1 MRKHNTNEFQGS
13 SDNKHD
19 INLNLWDLDG
29 SSFFLDNNA
38 PDLESTATFNN
49 TVLNCNN
56 YNNINTINIISSKN
70 KSNDITL
77 PFYKFPKNKNKS
89 VNSSFVKYNDF
100 PSERK
105 NIIPNNNKI
114 KSNINNKKNKMKNN
128 SFCHNYNLN
137 NSISKDNNK
146 KKAKKSIPYNSK
158 IKKAKQRL
166 NHSVDYSRKEEPES
180 ESRIIFGNDLKI
192 NIQNN
197 NTSKNKK
204 QNLNKSLSIESL
216 NNKKANNS
224 KILNSKNSYN
234 YNKNYLLNNNNKK
247 IKKSNSIDHNI
258 HFEKKSKKNI
268 EIKNIKLKNDIK
280 HIKIKES
287 NPKANKNKSVIAKRN
302 IEEAEKYTNYLAK
315 RKIFT
320 HDYELQN
327 KLKKA
332 QEEREAEKEM
342 SQCTFKPQLYN
353 NKYNNRIK
361 SQKINHEKKSL
372 YEKQSQWLNN
382 LRKKKENER
391 EKKKSREI
399 QGCTFI
405 PQLSSLPKYNSKK
418 LKTNREQMG
427 EENYYNKMKKARQII
442 QEKNKGDDLVERYD
456 ERKKKKDV
464 LPRSMLTFGN
474 FNQVNNNEGSL
485 KKNLGN
491 LNSNLNNWKMN
502 SYSLSNAFDDELNI
516 NSNNNLTRDDIL
528 NFDLNKN
535 NENEMNMNSNMNRK
549 INNNYIYNN
558 NINNNYIGLNNNN
571 IFNNNINNNFIIE
584 NNNLN
589 NMNNLNKNTKNNN
602 FIIQNQKSLKV
613 NNINNFNDINIKY
626 LNYANFINNTNNV
639 INSNNN
645 NRFVEAKK
653 KGKNNIDS
661 FDNSNILNF
670 GNFLNDSGNKKYN
683 NINKKNNINSNNKYV
698 DQRVNNIYDFDNNY
712 TDEKFTNKTP
722 PTNFFNPTIYND
734 EHEKENANVSTSNAT
749 KTNSILSLQKKSS
762 HSLPD
767 RPDKFDN
774 NRFINAFNLNYRIN
788 QKQEYGQMNKINNAN
803 NNTQD
808 DEYNKQKNC

>member
-1 MRKHNTNEFQGS
+1 MK
-13 SDNKHD
+13 
-19 INLNLWDLDG
+19 
-29 SSFFLDNNA
+29 
-38 PDLESTATFNN
+38 
-49 TVLNCNN
+49 
-56 YNNINTINIISSKN
+56 
-70 KSNDITL
+70 
-77 PFYKFPKNKNKS
+77 
-89 VNSSFVKYNDF
+89 
-100 PSERK
+100 ER
-105 NIIPNNNKI
+105 
-114 KSNINNKKNKMKNN
+114 
-128 SFCHNYNLN
+128 
-137 NSISKDNNK
+137 
-146 KKAKKSIPYNSK
+146 
-158 IKKAKQRL
+158 
-166 NHSVDYSRKEEPES
+166 
-180 ESRIIFGNDLKI
+180 
-192 NIQNN
+192 
-197 NTSKNKK
+197 
-204 QNLNKSLSIESL
+204 
-216 NNKKANNS
+216 
-224 KILNSKNSYN
+224 
-234 YNKNYLLNNNNKK
+234 
-247 IKKSNSIDHNI
+247 
-258 HFEKKSKKNI
+258 
-268 EIKNIKLKNDIK
+268 
-280 HIKIKES
+280 
-287 NPKANKNKSVIAKRN
+287 
-302 IEEAEKYTNYLAK
+302 
-315 RKIFT
+315 
-320 HDYELQN
+320 
-327 KLKKA
+327 
-332 QEEREAEKEM
+332 
-342 SQCTFKPQLYN
+342 
-353 NKYNNRIK
+353 
-361 SQKINHEKKSL
+361 
-372 YEKQSQWLNN
+372 
-382 LRKKKENER
+382 
-391 EKKKSREI
+391 KKKSREI

-427 EENYYNKMKKARQII
+427 EENYYNKMKKARQVI

-456 ERKKKKDV
+456 ERKRKKVV

-516 NSNNNLTRDDIL
+516 NSNNNLTREDIL

-535 NENEMNMNSNMNRK
+535 NENEMNMNFNMNRK

-589 NMNNLNKNTKNNN
+589 NMNSLNNISNNAKNNN

-613 NNINNFNDINIKY
+613 NNINNFNDLKIKN

-645 NRFVEAKK
+645 RFIEAKK

-661 FDNSNILNF
+661 FDNNNILNF
-670 GNFLNDSGNKKYN
+670 GNFFNDSGNKKYN

-712 TDEKFTNKTP
+712 TDEKLINKTP

-788 QKQEYGQMNKINNAN
+788 QKQEHGQMNKINNAN